1 MNDAHTE
8 HGNGTIGLQVD
19 DGVAVLTLDNPGR
32 HNAIDLAM
40 AVGLRRAAEELAART
55 DVGAIVLRG
64 AGERAFCAG
73 MDVKYASA
81 TGNRDAAIAAMD
93 THVHAFLEGLQSLGI
108 PSVALVHGVC
118 FGGGVHLATSMDFR
132 WADAQLR
139 WCVPA
144 VRNRLIYPLD
154 AIERLRALSGP
165 QRAARLLLAGET
177 LDAPTA
183 HAWGLVDQVEPAD
196 RLMQATLDFARQ
208 LADQPRE
215 VVRAYGRIFRALD
228 AGDRPAAAAWR
239 EQARAQL
246 RQAAEGGAA

>member
-1 MNDAHTE
+1 MNDTQAEPCH
-8 HGNGTIGLQVD
+8 GTIELQVQ
-19 DGVAVLTLDNPGR
+19 DGIAVITLNNPNR

-40 AVGLRRAAEELAART
+40 ALGLRRASEDIAART

-93 THVHAFLEGLQSLGI
+93 GHVHAFLDELQSLAI
-108 PSVALVHGVC
+108 ATIALVQGVC

-132 WADAQLR
+132 WADTQLR

-144 VRNRLIYPLD
+144 VRNRLIYPID

-177 LDAPTA
+177 LDAATTW
-183 HAWGLVDQVEPAD
+183 AWGLVDQVEPVD
-196 RLMQATLDFARQ
+196 RLVQATLDFARQ
-208 LADQPRE
+208 LAGQPRE

-239 EQARAQL
+239 EQAREQL
-246 RQAAEGGAA
+246 REMAARGVA